1 VNERIKQLAEQAR
14 LHAQTVNADLD
25 PKGWMDEYH
34 KKFAELIVRE
44 CLDIVNRHEYSYHEA
59 DPLWE
64 TAQLIKEHFG
74 VAE

>member
-1 VNERIKQLAEQAR
+1 MNERIRELYEQAR

-64 TAQLIKEHFG
+64 TAQLIKERFG
-74 VAE
+74 VDL